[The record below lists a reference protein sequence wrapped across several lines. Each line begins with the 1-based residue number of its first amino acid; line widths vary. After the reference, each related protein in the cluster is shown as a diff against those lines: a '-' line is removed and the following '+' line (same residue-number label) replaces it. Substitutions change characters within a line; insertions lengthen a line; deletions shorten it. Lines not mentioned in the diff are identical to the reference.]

1 MDSIGRILLFGLWLS
16 IALVTSFSEPIGS
29 GSSFNDDFCDNLVTG
44 EDETLSS
51 ACSGLVTVKLACK
64 DQSHV
69 VQRIYASRVGD
80 GVCDC
85 CDGSDE
91 SPGVCSNNSCEI
103 VGLKLKESMR
113 EMAKSRVE
121 GLKTKARLV
130 QETKKRYEDTKAA
143 VDNEI
148 KEGPKLDAA
157 IKNLE
162 VRLAEISAAESVAL
176 SSAVKEAQGVFE
188 QGIDALAANLQ
199 SSVIV
204 KFIAALTIRSK
215 EEATEAIGLSLPFG
229 GTKADVAEAM
239 IVAMEGPST
248 NDADISLVTGKD
260 DEVVVKIDGVPVSGP
275 STLLLNRAK
284 LSNTILDDMVVALAL
299 SEDTPLAD
307 LLHTLK
313 VAVAE
318 GQLQNVVLLS
328 ALDAGVF
335 GEGASVSVAE
345 AKAVIDALPPC
356 KYIVQKAGHPS
367 KVGDSLREELA
378 QAKRDKED
386 LTKLSKDAGTIMAY
400 KNADFGPDNMY
411 YAFHGQCFRRKL
423 NYMYSVCPF
432 GEAHQGQVLL
442 GRYQGI
448 EMRPKRRGLTGGE
461 GGSNGMLELSESSR
475 VELGLPLSS
484 GSSSGG
490 SGEEQEM
497 WMIFRG
503 GNYCHPAQRGRE
515 MHLRL
520 ECHHQQEA
528 ELQDVTEPET
538 CLYTGV
544 IRTPL
549 AC

>member
-1 MDSIGRILLFGLWLS
+1 MIWYRSSAIRGHASRRSAAHSQG
-16 IALVTSFSEPIGS
+16 
-29 GSSFNDDFCDNLVTG
+29 GSS
-44 EDETLSS
+44 
-51 ACSGLVTVKLACK
+51 
-64 DQSHV
+64 
-69 VQRIYASRVGD
+69 R
-80 GVCDC
+80 
-85 CDGSDE
+85 
-91 SPGVCSNNSCEI
+91 
-103 VGLKLKESMR
+103 
-113 EMAKSRVE
+113 
-121 GLKTKARLV
+121 
-130 QETKKRYEDTKAA
+130 
-143 VDNEI
+143 
-148 KEGPKLDAA
+148 
-157 IKNLE
+157 
-162 VRLAEISAAESVAL
+162 
-176 SSAVKEAQGVFE
+176 
-188 QGIDALAANLQ
+188 
-199 SSVIV
+199 
-204 KFIAALTIRSK
+204 
-215 EEATEAIGLSLPFG
+215 
-229 GTKADVAEAM
+229 
-239 IVAMEGPST
+239 
-248 NDADISLVTGKD
+248 
-260 DEVVVKIDGVPVSGP
+260 
-275 STLLLNRAK
+275 
-284 LSNTILDDMVVALAL
+284 
-299 SEDTPLAD
+299 
-307 LLHTLK
+307 
-313 VAVAE
+313 

-335 GEGASVSVAE
+335 GGASVSVAE

-356 KYIVQKAGHPS
+356 KYIVRRWPS
-367 KVGDSLREELA
+367 EQGGRFVERRVGSSEE
-378 QAKRDKED
+378 DKED

-400 KNADFGPDNMY
+400 KNADFGP
-411 YAFHGQCFRRKL
+411 AICTTLHGQCFQKL
-423 NYMYSVCPF
+423 NYMNSECPIR
-432 GEAHQGQVLL
+432 EAHQGQVLL